1 MRMESL
7 MVKAIRQLIRQA
19 VCSTRS
25 PQWLASPAYAERFHA
40 PWHQI
45 YGTMPNRRSPA
56 VQYGPS
62 QVDLQSRL
70 DPEFPATGVLLLQGA
85 RLYGQSGW
93 LFSKEGYLLPD
104 HSWYGRHVDEMT
116 EIPRFLPHGDAI
128 AGVGLSLVSDFA
140 VKNYG
145 HFLLD
150 CLGRLALF
158 EQAGFTL
165 ADVDYLFCPKP
176 PSKTAQRLF
185 EQLGLAGCTCIW
197 ADDNRGRILRTET
210 LIAPTFPGTR
220 RNYPRWLPRFL
231 QQKLLPSPP
240 TPSRRLYIS
249 RAGCR
254 RNVANEAEIV
264 AILKKY
270 DFEIYDPSRQDNQP
284 HDFAEAAI
292 IVGPHGSGLADLV
305 FCQRGTTVLE
315 LLPSDHLYP
324 YYYTLSDAAGL
335 AYGYL
340 LGDSTRQRRLGAW
353 GPSKYD
359 FSINAAEFESAL
371 AQIIRAS

>member
-1 MRMESL
+1 MESL

-197 ADDNRGRILRTET
+197 PTITGGVSSVPRRSLRLPFLVHDATIQGGSPDFCNKSFYHPPRHLPGGST
-210 LIAPTFPGTR
+210 FHAPVVGAMLRMKR
-220 RNYPRWLPRFL
+220 R
-231 QQKLLPSPP
+231 S
-240 TPSRRLYIS
+240 SRS
-249 RAGCR
+249 
-254 RNVANEAEIV
+254 
-264 AILKKY
+264 
-270 DFEIYDPSRQDNQP
+270 
-284 HDFAEAAI
+284 
-292 IVGPHGSGLADLV
+292 
-305 FCQRGTTVLE
+305 
-315 LLPSDHLYP
+315 
-324 YYYTLSDAAGL
+324 
-335 AYGYL
+335 
-340 LGDSTRQRRLGAW
+340 
-353 GPSKYD
+353 
-359 FSINAAEFESAL
+359 
-371 AQIIRAS
+371 